1 MSYRRHRVAILHT
14 PEMAEGARVHLV
26 CIIEDAL
33 TRLGVE
39 VVNLYGTEEFVPAD
53 LLFVHYDR
61 SVVPAHVSSF
71 ARKYQ
76 RRINADAIDIRKHT
90 YADGL
95 LTRDSAYD
103 GRVIVKSTLNYGGQ
117 PETNS
122 RSLLTRIRQRATRLA
137 GLDSAPL
144 IHSKQDYKIFEHL
157 SDVPAPYFSQHHIVQ
172 QLQPERDGD
181 KNILREYIFLGNNH
195 YENVERS
202 SDVIITEDENVSCR
216 PFNPHPRLLE
226 MRRKLNLD
234 YGKIDYTMIDGTPFI
249 FDANKTLGLGE
260 YVDTD
265 AASVEYISMLH
276 AFALE
281 IVRLVNDP
289 DFRTYD
295 LTRLHGVRKPGPR
308 RQPRSRPNVQPAA
321 RVQNG

>member
-1 MSYRRHRVAILHT
+1 
-14 PEMAEGARVHLV
+14 VHLV

-39 VVNLYGTEEFVPAD
+39 VVNLYGTDEFVPAD

-137 GLDSAPL
+137 GLGSAPL

-157 SDVPAPYFSQHHIVQ
+157 SDVPA
-172 QLQPERDGD
+172 
-181 KNILREYIFLGNNH
+181 
-195 YENVERS
+195 S
-202 SDVIITEDENVSCR
+202 SSATIITRMSSVR
-216 PFNPHPRLLE
+216 P
-226 MRRKLNLD
+226 
-234 YGKIDYTMIDGTPFI
+234 T
-249 FDANKTLGLGE
+249 
-260 YVDTD
+260 
-265 AASVEYISMLH
+265 
-276 AFALE
+276 
-281 IVRLVNDP
+281 
-289 DFRTYD
+289 
-295 LTRLHGVRKPGPR
+295 
-308 RQPRSRPNVQPAA
+308 
-321 RVQNG
+321 